1 MTPVIEYKGYS
12 IVGDGTYGHKEIKTI
27 GKGSLPLS
35 LRGSFTTAVFAQKA
49 IDAYL
54 NEKGS
59 KEA

>member
-1 MTPVIEYKGYS
+1 MTPAIEYKGYN

-27 GKGSLPLS
+27 GKGSLPLQ
-35 LRGSFTTAVFAQKA
+35 LRGSFTTSVFAQKA

-54 NEKGS
+54 HEKGS